1 LNHLITGNIISFVS
15 SFALNTNQRV
25 ALKINAVPT
34 ARNYKLDGRTN
45 SDTFTSDS
53 FNASNHL

>member
-1 LNHLITGNIISFVS
+1 MISFVN